1 MTKATLEFDLND
13 PDDAANH
20 LRAINARRL
29 CMAINDFDRWL
40 RQQIKF
46 HDGDGVEALN
56 VVREAFNEC
65 LYDNAINMDELL
77 R

>member
-1 MTKATLEFDLND
+1 MTKAILEFDLND

-20 LRAINARRL
+20 LRAISAMRL
-29 CMAINDFDRWL
+29 CMAISDFDDWL
-40 RQQIKF
+40 RAKIK
-46 HDGDGVEALN
+46 HEGREDLEP
-56 VVREAFNEC
+56 VREAFNEC